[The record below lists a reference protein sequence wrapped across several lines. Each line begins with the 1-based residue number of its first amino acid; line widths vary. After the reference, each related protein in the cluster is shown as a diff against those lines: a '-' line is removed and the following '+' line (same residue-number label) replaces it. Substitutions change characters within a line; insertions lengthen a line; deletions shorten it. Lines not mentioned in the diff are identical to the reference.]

1 MALEWLPTA
10 LKVLGTFGNLVG
22 TAGNLYNQ
30 FKGLN
35 QNQQQ
40 FNASNKFN
48 YSESQGY
55 TQGGGQSQSESYGE
69 SHSESSGGT
78 NDSTNR
84 NTEIN
89 GWLRNLGSMSA
100 QGLYNFMGGG
110 YQSIL
115 NSMLMNKQGRINA
128 ELMKEA
134 MSYNSAEAAKNREW
148 QEHMS
153 DTAYQRAVA
162 DMRAAGI
169 NPILAALNGG
179 AAMGGGSAGS
189 VGGAS
194 VGLGSTSAPSISALG
209 GPAFS
214 SNAYKSVSD
223 SFNLAQGISSYF
235 QQGANSGRSWQ
246 QLKNNLD
253 IVSDKVAKP
262 SYDAGKAQKKVD
274 GSTDRA
280 IKATD
285 KTGNYGQKR
294 KPGDY
299 LR

>member
-1 MALEWLPTA
+1 MGLGWLPTA
-10 LKVLGTFGNLVG
+10 IKAVGAIGNIAGTV
-22 TAGNLYNQ
+22 GNLYST

-35 QNQQQ
+35 QQQQQ
-40 FNASNKFN
+40 FDASNKFN
-48 YSESQGY
+48 FSQNQGW
-55 TQGGGQSQSESYGE
+55 TAGGGNSSNWSYGN

-84 NTEIN
+84 NTELS

-100 QGLYNFMGGG
+100 QGIYNMAGSGFQGL
-110 YQSIL
+110 L
-115 NSMLMNKQGRINA
+115 NSMMMNKQGSMNA
-128 ELMKEA
+128 ALMREA
-134 MSYNSAEAAKNREW
+134 MAYNSAEAALNREW

-153 DTAYQRAVA
+153 STAYQRAVA

-194 VGLGSTSAPSISALG
+194 VGLGSTSAASISALG
-209 GPAFS
+209 SPAFS
-214 SNAYKSVSD
+214 SNSYGSFSD
-223 SFNLAQGISSYF
+223 SINLAQGVSSYF
-235 QQGANSGRSWQ
+235 QQGANSGKSWQ
-246 QLKNNLD
+246 ELKKN
-253 IVSDKVAKP
+253 IEVVTDKVAEP
-262 SYDAGKAQKKVD
+262 SYDAGKAQKRVA

-285 KTGNYGQKR
+285 KTGSYGQQR

>member
-1 MALEWLPTA
+1 MGLGWLPTA
-10 LKVLGTFGNLVG
+10 IKAVGAIGNIAGTI
-22 TAGNLYNQ
+22 GNLYST

-35 QNQQQ
+35 QQQEQ

-48 YSESQGY
+48 FSQNQGW
-55 TQGGGQSQSESYGE
+55 TAGGGNSSNWSYGN

-84 NTEIN
+84 NTELS

-100 QGLYNFMGGG
+100 QGIYNMAGSGFQGL
-110 YQSIL
+110 L
-115 NSMLMNKQGRINA
+115 NSMMMNKQGVMNA
-128 ELMKEA
+128 ALMREA
-134 MSYNSAEAAKNREW
+134 MAYNSAEAALNREW

-153 DTAYQRAVA
+153 STAYQRAVA

-194 VGLGSTSAPSISALG
+194 VGLGSTSAASISALG
-209 GPAFS
+209 SPAFS
-214 SNAYKSVSD
+214 SNSYGSFSD
-223 SFNLAQGISSYF
+223 SINLAQGVSSYF
-235 QQGANSGRSWQ
+235 QQGANSGKSWQ
-246 QLKNNLD
+246 QLKDNVE
-253 IVSDKVAKP
+253 IVTDKVSKP
-262 SYDAGKAQKKVD
+262 SYDAGKAQQKVA

-280 IKATD
+280 IRATD
-285 KTGNYGQKR
+285 KTGSYGQQR

>member
-1 MALEWLPTA
+1 MGLEWLPTA
-10 LKVLGTFGNLVG
+10 IKAIGTIGNVAGTIGNLFTG
-22 TAGNLYNQ
+22 L
-30 FKGLN
+30 KGLN
-35 QNQQQ
+35 QNQNQ

-48 YSESQGY
+48 YSQQQGW
-55 TQGGGQSQSESYGE
+55 TAGGGNSSNWNYGQ

-84 NTEIN
+84 KTELS
-89 GWLRNLGSMSA
+89 GWLKNLGSMSA
-100 QGLYNFMGGG
+100 QGIYNMAGSGFQGL
-110 YQSIL
+110 L
-115 NSMLMNKQGRINA
+115 NSMMMNKQGRMNA
-128 ELMKEA
+128 ELMREA
-134 MSYNSAEAAKNREW
+134 MAYNSAEAALNREW

-153 DTAYQRAVA
+153 STAYQRAVA

-189 VGGAS
+189 IGGAS
-194 VGLGSTSAPSISALG
+194 VGLGSTSAASISALG
-209 GPAFS
+209 APSFS
-214 SNAYKSVSD
+214 SNSYGSFSD
-223 SFNLAQGISSYF
+223 SVNLAQGVSSYF

-246 QLKNNLD
+246 QLKDN
-253 IVSDKVAKP
+253 VETVTDKVARP
-262 SYDAGKAQKKVD
+262 SYEAGKAQQRVA
-274 GSTDRA
+274 GSTERA

-285 KTGNYGQKR
+285 KTGSYGQKR

>member
-1 MALEWLPTA
+1 MALGWLPTA
-10 LKVLGTFGNLVG
+10 IRAVGAIGNIAGTI
-22 TAGNLYNQ
+22 GNLYGT

-35 QNQQQ
+35 QQQQQ

-48 YSESQGY
+48 YSQQQGW
-55 TQGGGQSQSESYGE
+55 TAGGGNSSNWNYGQ

-84 NTEIN
+84 QTELG

-100 QGLYNFMGGG
+100 QGIYNMAGSGFQGL
-110 YQSIL
+110 L
-115 NSMLMNKQGRINA
+115 NSMMMNKQGSMNA
-128 ELMKEA
+128 ALMREA
-134 MSYNSAEAAKNREW
+134 MAYNSAEAALNREW

-153 DTAYQRAVA
+153 STAYQRAVA

-194 VGLGSTSAPSISALG
+194 VGLGSTSAASISALG
-209 GPAFS
+209 SPAFS
-214 SNAYKSVSD
+214 SNSYGSFSD
-223 SFNLAQGISSYF
+223 SINLAQGVSSYF

-246 QLKNNLD
+246 QLKNN
-253 IVSDKVAKP
+253 VETVTNKVAKP
-262 SYDAGKAQKKVD
+262 SYDAGKAQQRVA
-274 GSTDRA
+274 GSTERA

-285 KTGNYGQKR
+285 KTGSYGQKR
-294 KPGDY
+294 RPGDY

>member
-1 MALEWLPTA
+1 MALGGLGTA
-10 LKVLGTFGNLVG
+10 LKVIGTAGNLIGTF
-22 TAGNLYNQ
+22 GNLYNQ
-30 FKGLN
+30 FKGLS

-40 FNASNKFN
+40 FDASNKFN
-48 YSESQGY
+48 FSQNQGW
-55 TQGGGQSQSESYGE
+55 TAGGGNSSNWSYGN

-84 NTEIN
+84 NTELS

-100 QGLYNFMGGG
+100 QGIYNMTGSGFQGL
-110 YQSIL
+110 L
-115 NSMLMNKQGRINA
+115 NSMMMDKQGRMNA
-128 ELMKEA
+128 DLMREA
-134 MSYNSAEAAKNREW
+134 MSYNSAEAALNREW

-153 DTAYQRAVA
+153 STAYQRAVA

-194 VGLGSTSAPSISALG
+194 VGLGSTSAASISALG
-209 GPAFS
+209 SPAFS
-214 SNAYKSVSD
+214 SNSYGSFSD
-223 SFNLAQGISSYF
+223 SINLAQGVSSYF
-235 QQGANSGRSWQ
+235 QQGANSGKSWQ
-246 QLKNNLD
+246 ELKKNVEVVTDN
-253 IVSDKVAKP
+253 VAEP
-262 SYDAGKAQKKVD
+262 SYDAGKAQQRVA

-285 KTGNYGQKR
+285 KTGSYGQQR

>member
-10 LKVLGTFGNLVG
+10 LKVAGTIGNLAG
-22 TAGNLYNQ
+22 TVGNLYSQ
-30 FKGLN
+30 FKGIN

-48 YSESQGY
+48 YSQQQGW
-55 TQGGGQSQSESYGE
+55 TAGGGNSSNWSYGK
-69 SHSESSGGT
+69 SHSESTGGT
-78 NDSTNR
+78 NDNTNR
-84 NTEIN
+84 NTEVS

-100 QGLYNFMGGG
+100 QGIYNMAGTGFQGL
-110 YQSIL
+110 L
-115 NSMLMNKQGRINA
+115 NSMMMGKQGRMNA
-128 ELMKEA
+128 ELMREA

-153 DTAYQRAVA
+153 STAYQRAVA

-194 VGLGSTSAPSISALG
+194 VGLGSTSASSISALG
-209 GPAFS
+209 SPAFS
-214 SNAYKSVSD
+214 SNSYGSFSD
-223 SFNLAQGISSYF
+223 SINLAQGVSSYF
-235 QQGANSGRSWQ
+235 QQGANSGASWQ
-246 QLKNNLD
+246 KLKDN
-253 IVSDKVAKP
+253 VETVTEKVAKP
-262 SYDAGKAQKKVD
+262 SYDAGKAQKRVA

-280 IKATD
+280 IKATS
-285 KTGNYGQKR
+285 KTPGYGQKAR
-294 KPGDY
+294 PGDY

>member
-1 MALEWLPTA
+1 MGLAWLPTA
-10 LKVLGTFGNLVG
+10 MKVVGTIGNL
-22 TAGNLYNQ
+22 AGSIGSLYNQ

-40 FNASNKFN
+40 FDASNKFN
-48 YSESQGY
+48 YGQQQGW
-55 TQGGGQSQSESYGE
+55 TAGGGNSSNWSYGT
-69 SHSESSGGT
+69 SHGESSGGT

-84 NTEIN
+84 QTELS
-89 GWLRNLGSMSA
+89 GWLKNLGSMSA
-100 QGLYNFMGGG
+100 QGIYNMAGSGFQGL
-110 YQSIL
+110 L
-115 NSMLMNKQGRINA
+115 NSMMMGKQGRMNA
-128 ELMKEA
+128 ELMREA
-134 MSYNSAEAAKNREW
+134 MTYNSAEAARNREW

-153 DTAYQRAVA
+153 STAYQRAVA

-194 VGLGSTSAPSISALG
+194 VGLGSTSAASISALG
-209 GPAFS
+209 SPAFS
-214 SNAYKSVSD
+214 SNSYGSFSD
-223 SFNLAQGISSYF
+223 SMNLAQGVSSYF
-235 QQGANSGRSWQ
+235 QQGANSGKSWQ
-246 QLKNNLD
+246 QLKDNVE
-253 IVSDKVAKP
+253 IVTDKIARP
-262 SYDAGKAQKKVD
+262 SYNAGIAQKKVA

-285 KTGNYGQKR
+285 KTGSYGEKR

>member
-1 MALEWLPTA
+1 MVT
-10 LKVLGTFGNLVG
+10 KVIGTFGNIANI
-22 TAGNLYNQ
+22 AGNLYNSWANR
-30 FKGLN
+30 N

-40 FNASNKFN
+40 FDASNKFN
-48 YSESQGY
+48 YSQSQGWN
-55 TQGGGQSQSESYGE
+55 QGGGSSSNWSYGN

-84 NTEIN
+84 NTELS

-100 QGLYNFMGGG
+100 QGIYNMMGTGVQG
-110 YQSIL
+110 LL
-115 NSMLMNKQGRINA
+115 NSMMMGGQGRIN
-128 ELMKEA
+128 EKLMREA
-134 MSYNSAEAAKNREW
+134 MAYNSAEAALNREW

-153 DTAYQRAVA
+153 NTAYQRAVA

-189 VGGAS
+189 IGSAS

-214 SNAYKSVSD
+214 SNSYGSFSD
-223 SFNLAQGISSYF
+223 SINLAQGISSYF
-235 QQGANSGRSWQ
+235 QQGANSGKSWQ
-246 QLKNNLD
+246 QLKDNVD

-262 SYDAGKAQKKVD
+262 SYDAGKAQKRVA

-285 KTGNYGQKR
+285 KTGSYGQKR

>member
-1 MALEWLPTA
+1 MGLGWLPTA
-10 LKVLGTFGNLVG
+10 IKAIGTIGNIAGTVG
-22 TAGNLYNQ
+22 SLYNQ

-48 YSESQGY
+48 YSQQQGW
-55 TQGGGQSQSESYGE
+55 TAGGGNSSNWSYGQ

-84 NTEIN
+84 NTELS

-100 QGLYNFMGGG
+100 QGIYNMAGSGFQGL
-110 YQSIL
+110 L
-115 NSMLMNKQGRINA
+115 NSMMMNKQRRMNA
-128 ELMKEA
+128 ELMREA
-134 MSYNSAEAAKNREW
+134 MAYNSAEAALNREW

-153 DTAYQRAVA
+153 STAYQRAVA

-189 VGGAS
+189 IGGAS
-194 VGLGSTSAPSISALG
+194 VGLGSTSAASISALG

-214 SNAYKSVSD
+214 SNSYGSFSD
-223 SFNLAQGISSYF
+223 SINLAQGVSSYF

-246 QLKNNLD
+246 QLKDNIETVTNE
-253 IVSDKVAKP
+253 VAKP
-262 SYDAGKAQKKVD
+262 SYEAGKAEQKVA
-274 GSTDRA
+274 GSTERA

-285 KTGNYGQKR
+285 KTGSYGQKR
-294 KPGDY
+294 QPGDY

>member
-1 MALEWLPTA
+1 MGLSWLPA
-10 LKVLGTFGNLVG
+10 VIKGIGTVGNIAG
-22 TAGNLYNQ
+22 TIGSLYNQ

-40 FNASNKFN
+40 FDASNKFN
-48 YSESQGY
+48 FSQQQGW
-55 TQGGGQSQSESYGE
+55 TAGGGNSSNWSYGK

-78 NDSTNR
+78 NDGTNR
-84 NTEIN
+84 QTELS

-100 QGLYNFMGGG
+100 QGIYNMAGSGFQGL
-110 YQSIL
+110 L
-115 NSMLMNKQGRINA
+115 NSMMMGKQGRMNA
-128 ELMKEA
+128 ELMREA
-134 MSYNSAEAAKNREW
+134 MAYNSAEAALNREW

-153 DTAYQRAVA
+153 STAYQRAVA

-194 VGLGSTSAPSISALG
+194 VGLGSTSAASISALG
-209 GPAFS
+209 SPAFS
-214 SNAYKSVSD
+214 SNSYGSFSD
-223 SFNLAQGISSYF
+223 SINLAQGVSSYF
-235 QQGANSGRSWQ
+235 QQGANSGASWQ
-246 QLKNNLD
+246 KLKSDLD
-253 IVSDKVAKP
+253 TVVDKVSKP
-262 SYDAGKAQKKVD
+262 SYNAGEAQKKVA

-280 IKATD
+280 IKATS
-285 KTGNYGQKR
+285 KTPDYGKKA

-299 LR
+299 LK

>member
-1 MALEWLPTA
+1 MGLGWLPTA
-10 LKVLGTFGNLVG
+10 IKAVGAIGNIAGTV
-22 TAGNLYNQ
+22 GNLYST

-35 QNQQQ
+35 QQQQQ
-40 FNASNKFN
+40 FDASNKFN
-48 YSESQGY
+48 YSQNQGW
-55 TQGGGQSQSESYGE
+55 TAGGGNSSNWSYGN

-84 NTEIN
+84 NTELS

-100 QGLYNFMGGG
+100 QGIYNMAGSGFQGL
-110 YQSIL
+110 L
-115 NSMLMNKQGRINA
+115 NSMMMNKQGSMNSA
-128 ELMKEA
+128 LMREA
-134 MSYNSAEAAKNREW
+134 MAYNSAEAALNREW

-153 DTAYQRAVA
+153 STAYQRAVA

-194 VGLGSTSAPSISALG
+194 VGLGSTSAASISALG
-209 GPAFS
+209 SPAFS
-214 SNAYKSVSD
+214 SNSYGSFSD
-223 SFNLAQGISSYF
+223 SINLAQGVSSYF
-235 QQGANSGRSWQ
+235 QQGANSGKSWQ
-246 QLKNNLD
+246 ELKKN
-253 IVSDKVAKP
+253 VEVVTDKVAEP
-262 SYDAGKAQKKVD
+262 SYDAGKAQQRVA

-285 KTGNYGQKR
+285 KTGSYGQQR

>member
-10 LKVLGTFGNLVG
+10 MKVLGTVGNVIG

-40 FNASNKFN
+40 FNASNRFN
-48 YSESQGY
+48 YSETQGN
-55 TQGGGQSQSESYGE
+55 TQGGGHSQNESYGE

-84 NTEIN
+84 NTEVS

-100 QGLYNFMGGG
+100 QGLYNFIGGG
-110 YQSIL
+110 YQGIL
-115 NSMLMNKQGRINA
+115 NSMLMNKQGRMNT

-153 DTAYQRAVA
+153 NTAYQRAVA

-214 SNAYKSVSD
+214 SNSYKSVSD
-223 SFNLAQGISSYF
+223 SFNLAKGVSDYF
-235 QQGANSGRSWQ
+235 QSGANSGKSWQ
-246 QLKNNLD
+246 KLADNVQTVTK
-253 IVSDKVAKP
+253 KVAKP
-262 SYDAGKAQKKVD
+262 SYDAGKAEKRVA

-280 IKATD
+280 IKATT
-285 KTGNYGQKR
+285 KTPDYGQKVR
-294 KPGDY
+294 PGDY
-299 LR
+299 LK

>member
-1 MALEWLPTA
+1 MGLGWLPTA
-10 LKVLGTFGNLVG
+10 IKAVGAIGNIAGTI
-22 TAGNLYNQ
+22 GNLYGT

-35 QNQQQ
+35 QQQQQ

-48 YSESQGY
+48 ISQNQGW
-55 TQGGGQSQSESYGE
+55 TAGGGSSSNWSYGN

-84 NTEIN
+84 NTELS

-100 QGLYNFMGGG
+100 QGIYNMAGSGFQGL
-110 YQSIL
+110 L
-115 NSMLMNKQGRINA
+115 NSMMMNKQGIMNSA
-128 ELMKEA
+128 LMREA
-134 MSYNSAEAAKNREW
+134 MAYNSAEAALNREW

-153 DTAYQRAVA
+153 STAYQRAVA

-194 VGLGSTSAPSISALG
+194 VGLGSTSAASISALG
-209 GPAFS
+209 SPAFS
-214 SNAYKSVSD
+214 SNSYGSFSD
-223 SFNLAQGISSYF
+223 SINLAQGVSSYF

-246 QLKNNLD
+246 QLKDNVN
-253 IVSDKVAKP
+253 IVTDKVAKP
-262 SYDAGKAQKKVD
+262 SYDAGKAQQRVA

-285 KTGNYGQKR
+285 KTGSYGQQR
-294 KPGDY
+294 KPGDD

>member
-10 LKVLGTFGNLVG
+10 MKVLGTVGNVIG

-30 FKGLN
+30 FRGLN

-48 YSESQGY
+48 YSETQGN
-55 TQGGGQSQSESYGE
+55 TQGGGHSQNESYGE

-84 NTEIN
+84 NTEIS

-110 YQSIL
+110 YQGIL
-115 NSMLMNKQGRINA
+115 NSMLMNKQGRMNA

-153 DTAYQRAVA
+153 NTAYQRAVA

-189 VGGAS
+189 IGGAS

-209 GPAFS
+209 SPAFS
-214 SNAYKSVSD
+214 SNSYKSVSD
-223 SFNLAQGISSYF
+223 SFNLAKGVSDYF
-235 QQGANSGRSWQ
+235 QSGANSGKSWQ
-246 QLKNNLD
+246 QLKDNVE

-262 SYDAGKAQKKVD
+262 SYDAGKAQKKVA

-299 LR
+299 LK

>member
-1 MALEWLPTA
+1 MGLGWLPTA
-10 LKVLGTFGNLVG
+10 IKAVGAIGNIAGTV
-22 TAGNLYNQ
+22 GNLYST

-35 QNQQQ
+35 QQQQQ
-40 FNASNKFN
+40 FDASNKFN
-48 YSESQGY
+48 FSQNQGW
-55 TQGGGQSQSESYGE
+55 TAGGGNSSNWSYGNSHGE
-69 SHSESSGGT
+69 SWGGT

-84 NTEIN
+84 KTELS

-100 QGLYNFMGGG
+100 QGIYNMTGSGFQGL
-110 YQSIL
+110 L
-115 NSMLMNKQGRINA
+115 NSMMMNKQGRMNA
-128 ELMKEA
+128 NLMREA
-134 MSYNSAEAAKNREW
+134 MAYNSAEAALNREW

-153 DTAYQRAVA
+153 STAYQRTVA

-194 VGLGSTSAPSISALG
+194 VGLGSTSAASISALG

-214 SNAYKSVSD
+214 SNSYGSFSD
-223 SFNLAQGISSYF
+223 SINLAQGVSSYF

-246 QLKNNLD
+246 ELKNNVETVTD
-253 IVSDKVAKP
+253 NVAKP
-262 SYDAGKAQKKVD
+262 SYDAGKAQQRVA

-280 IKATD
+280 IRATD
-285 KTGNYGQKR
+285 KTGSYGQQR